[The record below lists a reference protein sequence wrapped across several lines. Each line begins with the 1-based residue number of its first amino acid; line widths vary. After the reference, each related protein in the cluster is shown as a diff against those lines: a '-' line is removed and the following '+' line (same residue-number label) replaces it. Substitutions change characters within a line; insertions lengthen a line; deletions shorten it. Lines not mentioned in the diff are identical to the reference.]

1 MKNIFKIL
9 TISAVAFIC
18 VSCEDFLQSEPVD
31 KISAEKYFSSEID
44 LQMYTNGLL
53 DEYCPNAEDIA
64 LGDSFTDLTAS
75 KTSHDYYRPGAA
87 WDATKQGGWS
97 WGIFRKVNIMLRDMV
112 RAKDNVSEE
121 IYNHYEGV
129 ARFWRAYATFI
140 KVKTFGDVPWI
151 DHVIDVDDPILYAK
165 RDDRE
170 YVMSKVLE
178 DLNFACE
185 NCLGTERFHNVI
197 NKWVALTFKS
207 RVCLYEG
214 TYRKYH
220 PYNLSTSEKKPWT
233 NEYETAEDFL
243 REAADAS
250 EKIMESGNFSL
261 CQNFQDLFLS
271 KSLHNNPEVIWHR
284 EYLSSEDFNAWHNLT
299 LLFWTNTASQKVSPT
314 KNLVNMFL
322 KKDGNCI
329 VDDKVSI
336 TEEFNERD
344 SRLAMTIHAPGQ
356 TWKNK
361 DGEIVPKPL
370 NFAYT
375 MTGYMFLK
383 YSIEEEL
390 KHTAWSECDTSIPIM
405 RYAEV
410 LLNYA
415 EAKAELNNGS
425 ISREDWDKS
434 IGLLRQR
441 AGVAN
446 IYPESGEYKE
456 DTWLKAYYKRA
467 DNGAGDNLSNTILE
481 IRRERATEMILEGLR
496 EDDMYRWHCANL
508 IADRY
513 DATDN
518 GWRGI
523 YITEDEAKN
532 GFMFNGKKYT
542 VSSNGTSET
551 NYQISK
557 STADNSMTLSEGNK
571 GYLIAHI
578 KMTWDE
584 KRYLRPIPTTAIV
597 RNENLG
603 QNYGW

>member
-9 TISAVAFIC
+9 ALYAVTFAS

-31 KISAEKYFSSEID
+31 KISAEKYFSSEVD

-53 DEYCPNAEDIA
+53 NDYCPDAEDIA

-112 RAKDNVSEE
+112 RARNNVSEE

-140 KVKTFGDVPWI
+140 KVSTFGDCPWI
-151 DHVIDVDDPILYAK
+151 DHVVEVNDPLLYAK

-178 DLNFACE
+178 DLDFACK

-197 NKWVALTFKS
+197 NKWVALAFKS

-220 PYNLSTSEKKPWT
+220 PYNLSTPEKKPWT
-233 NEYETAEDFL
+233 NKYGTAEDYL
-243 REAADAS
+243 QAAVDACT
-250 EKIMESGNFSL
+250 EMMESKEFSL
-261 CQNFQDLFLS
+261 SPNFQDLFLS
-271 KSLHNNPEVIWHR
+271 KDLHKNPEVIWHR
-284 EYLSSEDFNAWHNLT
+284 EYLTSEDFNAWHNLT
-299 LLFWTNTASQKVSPT
+299 LLFWTNTASQKISPT

-322 KKDGNCI
+322 KTNGKCI
-329 VDDKVSI
+329 EDDKISI
-336 TEEFNERD
+336 TKEFEDRD
-344 SRLAMTIHAPGQ
+344 PRLAMTIHAPGQ

-361 DGEIVPKPL
+361 DGETVPKPL
-370 NFAYT
+370 NFSYT

-390 KHTAWSECDTSIPIM
+390 KHTSWGECDTSIPIM
-405 RYAEV
+405 RYAEI

-425 ISREDWDKS
+425 LSKEDWDNS
-434 IGLLRQR
+434 IGLLRKR
-441 AGVAN
+441 AGITD
-446 IYPESGEYKE
+446 IYPESGEYQE
-456 DTWLKAYYKRA
+456 DAWLKSYFMRG
-467 DNGAGDNLSNTILE
+467 DNGSGEHLSNTILE
-481 IRRERATEMILEGLR
+481 IRRERATEMILEGR
-496 EDDMYRWHCANL
+496 RVDDMYRWHCANL
-508 IADRY
+508 IAERY
-513 DATDN
+513 DAADN

-551 NYQISK
+551 NYQISQN
-557 STADNSMTLSEGNK
+557 TADNNMTLSEGDK

-584 KRYLRPIPTTAIV
+584 KRYLRPIPTEALV